1 MVADHTFGIKMFLVY
16 LMSKVL
22 GGLTC
27 GLVVRSTI
35 VRSDRSSLHYHTS
48 ICQHWSLVCAHF
60 YMYCHV
66 FSTAFFVWSCC
77 SDLEWVLWHYDTV
90 LSENAQ
96 LQRANM
102 LERTHVPPFWQRPD
116 WRRPCG
122 RSLSTVLW
130 ASSAPPF
137 IELHLPAPTDS
148 PYLPS
153 KIACPL
159 AALIYCF
166 DILWRDILKSYWVD
180 TD

>member
-1 MVADHTFGIKMFLVY
+1 MVADHTFGIKIFLVY

-22 GGLTC
+22 GGMTF

-96 LQRANM
+96 LERANM
-102 LERTHVPPFWQRPD
+102 LERTHVPPTSFLAKTWLKTPVWTQPVYCPLGKQCAPLYRVAH
-116 WRRPCG
+116 PCH
-122 RSLSTVLW
+122 RLSLSSLLM
-130 ASSAPPF
+130 A
-137 IELHLPAPTDS
+137 
-148 PYLPS
+148 
-153 KIACPL
+153 
-159 AALIYCF
+159 
-166 DILWRDILKSYWVD
+166 
-180 TD
+180 